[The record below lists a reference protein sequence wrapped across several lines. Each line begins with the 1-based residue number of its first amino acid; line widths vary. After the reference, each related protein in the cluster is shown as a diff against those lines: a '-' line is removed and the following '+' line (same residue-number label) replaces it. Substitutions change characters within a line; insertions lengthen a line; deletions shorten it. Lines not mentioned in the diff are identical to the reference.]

1 MNKTLSRNEI
11 ISLIKAEKPFLKE
24 NFGVIHIGIFGS
36 YAKDRQTIDS
46 DIDFLVEFEEP
57 RFDWIAGLYIY
68 LEKKFDRKIEII
80 NLIKAEKPFLKENFG
95 VIHIGIF
102 GSYAKNRQT
111 IDSDIDFLVEFEEPR
126 FDWIAGLNIYLE
138 KKFDR
143 KIEIIR
149 KRALKKSKFFE
160 RIEQEVIY
168 V

>member
-1 MNKTLSRNEI
+1 MNKTLSSN
-11 ISLIKAEKPFLKE
+11 
-24 NFGVIHIGIFGS
+24 
-36 YAKDRQTIDS
+36 
-46 DIDFLVEFEEP
+46 
-57 RFDWIAGLYIY
+57 
-68 LEKKFDRKIEII
+68 EII

-149 KRALKKSKFFE
+149 KQALKTSKFFE

-168 V
+168 A

>member
-1 MNKTLSRNEI
+1 MDTDRIDWQMYKTLSRNEI
-11 ISLIKAEKPFLKE
+11 IKLL
-24 NFGVIHIGIFGS
+24 
-36 YAKDRQTIDS
+36 
-46 DIDFLVEFEEP
+46 
-57 RFDWIAGLYIY
+57 
-68 LEKKFDRKIEII
+68 
-80 NLIKAEKPFLKENFG
+80 KAEKPFLKENFG

-138 KKFDR
+138 KKLDR

-149 KRALKKSKFFE
+149 KRALKTSKFFE

>member
-1 MNKTLSRNEI
+1 MNNTLSRN
-11 ISLIKAEKPFLKE
+11 
-24 NFGVIHIGIFGS
+24 
-36 YAKDRQTIDS
+36 
-46 DIDFLVEFEEP
+46 
-57 RFDWIAGLYIY
+57 
-68 LEKKFDRKIEII
+68 EII

-111 IDSDIDFLVEFEEPR
+111 IDSDIDFLVEFEELC

-138 KKFDR
+138 KLGR

-149 KRALKKSKFFE
+149 KRALKTSKFFE